1 MPARRANDA
10 LDRIERQ
17 DAVSALSPLH
27 EAAVERACDL
37 DRAYLALHPDAGR
50 YVRPLIAHEICVPGR
65 PCAPTGGH
73 VMVYFIGR
81 GFRARLRVELPAAA
95 LA

>member
-1 MPARRANDA
+1 MTDRRADDIPARV
-10 LDRIERQ
+10 ERQ

-37 DRAYLALHPDAGR
+37 DRAYLAFHPDAGR